1 MEVRGKDLK
10 FGIAGMSL
18 LVGPFIGALVQNNA
32 SVSNEGM
39 FVVLLVIFILLAIN
53 LSNDFLVILWK
64 KHKKFKKHFIFSH
77 MLATL
82 PSLFVPAPYAFIL
95 VVPLYI
101 YIGDLAIKSLEEL

>member
-1 MEVRGKDLK
+1 MEVRAKDLI

-18 LVGPFIGALVQNNA
+18 LYGPFMGAIVRNHAAITTELITGGVIVA
-32 SVSNEGM
+32 SVY
-39 FVVLLVIFILLAIN
+39 LIIN